1 MEKKNGQIT
10 AIVGKNHVF
19 LLGNC
24 DLAAQTRPD
33 HWWMGSPPLA
43 PAPVMEGSSW
53 HRVAAEQGARLRPNM
68 KQGKVYL
75 YQLYTTCFAEFDT
88 LEQAQAFRQQIGEA
102 DPYWDYDPVA
112 TIDTNNPD
120 TVQRWAEFMEG
131 D

>member
-1 MEKKNGQIT
+1 MEKKNCQIT

-33 HWWMGSPPLA
+33 YWWMGSPPLA

-53 HRVAAEQGARLRPNM
+53 HRGTGDSDICNSGLDDE
-68 KQGKVYL
+68 Y
-75 YQLYTTCFAEFDT
+75 CS
-88 LEQAQAFRQQIGEA
+88 AFE
-102 DPYWDYDPVA
+102 PK
-112 TIDTNNPD
+112 
-120 TVQRWAEFMEG
+120 G